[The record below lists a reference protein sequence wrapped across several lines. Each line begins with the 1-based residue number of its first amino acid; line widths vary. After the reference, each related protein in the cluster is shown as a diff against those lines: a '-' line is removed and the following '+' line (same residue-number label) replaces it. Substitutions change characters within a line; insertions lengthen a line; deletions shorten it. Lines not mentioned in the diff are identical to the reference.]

1 MWINLKQFVFETEVK
16 AFLRIC
22 YYLHLYFQG
31 ILLVGFIDITVMV
44 YYGTDFQN
52 VYSYRSFIYLRNTL
66 MAKNSMALYPR
77 QKSSFIVN
85 IQVLFSTF
93 KF

>member
-31 ILLVGFIDITVMV
+31 ILCNRTLVGFIDITDIV

-52 VYSYRSFIYLRNTL
+52 LYSYRSFIYLLNTL
-66 MAKNSMALYPR
+66 MAKNSTPIVDKLLLSAKRVPR
-77 QKSSFIVN
+77 SF
-85 IQVLFSTF
+85 
-93 KF
+93 